1 MTPLVKSLVSLTE
14 EAADY
19 VWFDMGTLA
28 RYSIDWKRTQPN
40 LPFERVAIC
49 GRDKFGDRFLVL
61 CDHADDN
68 TFLVAAWSLLNTHY
82 TKTPMFAAV
91 VDPDIGG
98 VHIAQVDGESEVNKE
113 TAAPIMGIICEF
125 LSGVNPTGYAPTV
138 KSSHINRT
146 RAKKGKPP
154 LHYTWKTVTIEPPK
168 QKTEWMGGT
177 HASPRK
183 HQRRGHWRNHPNGTR
198 VWVRD
203 CWVGDATKGTVFK
216 DYKIGEEP
224 C

>member
-1 MTPLVKSLVSLTE
+1 MTPLVKSMVSLTA

-61 CDHADDN
+61 CDHADEN

-91 VDPDIGG
+91 IDPDLGG
-98 VHIAQVDGESEVNKE
+98 VHIAQVEGEDDVTSE
-113 TAAPIMGIICEF
+113 TAAPIMGIIAEF
-125 LSGVNPTGYAPTV
+125 LQSANPTGYKATV
-138 KSSHINRT
+138 KNSHINRQ
-146 RAKKGKPP
+146 RAKKGKAP
-154 LHYTWKTVTIEPPK
+154 LIYDWHTVTIETPK
-168 QKTEWMGGT
+168 QKTDGLGGT

-183 HQRRGHWRNHPNGTR
+183 HQRRGHWRNHPNGKR

-203 CWVGDATKGTVFK
+203 CWVGDATKGSVMK
-216 DYKIGEEP
+216 DYMVKGE
-224 C
+224 

>member
-19 VWFDMGTLA
+19 IWFDMGTLA
-28 RYSIDWKRTQPN
+28 RYSIDWKTTQPN

-49 GRDKFGDRFLVL
+49 GRDKSSDRFLVL
-61 CDHADDN
+61 CDHADDK

-91 VDPDIGG
+91 VDPEIGG
-98 VHIAQVDGESEVNKE
+98 VHIAQVDGENEITNE
-113 TAAPIMGIICEF
+113 TAAPIMGIIAEF
-125 LSGVNPTGYAPTV
+125 IQRANPVGYKAVV
-138 KSSHINRT
+138 KNSHINRQ
-146 RAKKGKPP
+146 RAKKGKAP
-154 LHYTWKTVTIEPPK
+154 LIYDWRTVTIEPPK
-168 QKTEWMGGT
+168 PKSESIGCT

-183 HQRRGHWRNHPNGTR
+183 HQRRGHWRNHPNGKR

-203 CWVGDATKGTVFK
+203 CWVGDASKGIVFK
-216 DYKIGEEP
+216 DYLVRDEK
-224 C
+224 

>member
-14 EAADY
+14 DAADY

-68 TFLVAAWSLLNTHY
+68 TFLVAAWSLLSTHY

-91 VDPDIGG
+91 VDPDVGG
-98 VHIAQVDGESEVNKE
+98 VHIAQVDGESEV
-113 TAAPIMGIICEF
+113 TTDIAAPIMGIICEF
-125 LSGVNPTGYAPTV
+125 LSGVNPTGYAPTI
-138 KSSHINRT
+138 KSSYINRT

-183 HQRRGHWRNHPNGTR
+183 HQRRGHWRNHPSGKR

-203 CWVGDATKGTVFK
+203 CWVGDASMGAVMK
-216 DYKIGEEP
+216 DYKIMAAP
-224 C
+224 K